1 MPLNFPSSSLTV
13 GQLYEGWVWNGS
25 AWDFVGR
32 SVGITTTAS
41 PTTTTTSTSTT
52 TTSTSTTTTSTSTT
66 TTSTT
71 TTLPAGPTVMSFS
84 LYTGNPTSNAGRN
97 GHIGQVGSTPQT
109 ASPQFDISVVNANG
123 FEYGIVS
130 SNSNTTPTSANL
142 KQSSGTVSGNG
153 LISLPVNGVSDAGE
167 TWYFRAYIYDGVSQ
181 YYYSSNV
188 LQLRLPDIKIFGTGT
203 AFSYDSGTQ
212 EITATCLLSDM
223 LSGSPIVTAVGIA
236 CGSSTADLQIS
247 EVYSPGPA
255 SSFTQTVSVSS
266 LSAGGK
272 VVRAWADQVI
282 GGQTIRV
289 YDGNGR
295 NFTKI

>member
-1 MPLNFPSSSLTV
+1 MPLNFPTSPP
-13 GQLYEGWVWNGS
+13 LYEFYKGWVWNGS
-25 AWDFVGR
+25 AWDFAGNAVGT
-32 SVGITTTAS
+32 TTTAT

-52 TTSTSTTTTSTSTT
+52 TTSTSTTTTSTTSTT
-66 TTSTT
+66 TT

-109 ASPQFDISVVNANG
+109 ASPQFDISVVNANL
-123 FEYGIVS
+123 FEYGTVS
-130 SNSNTTPTSANL
+130 SNSNTTPTIADG
-142 KQSSGTVSGNG
+142 KQASGTVSTNG
-153 LISLPVNGVSDAGE
+153 LISLPVAGVSDAGE

-188 LQLRLPDIKIFGTGT
+188 LQIRVPNIKIFGAGT
-203 AFSYDSGTQ
+203 DFIYDSGTQ
-212 EITATCLLSDM
+212 EITATCQLLDM

-236 CGSSTADLQIS
+236 CGSSIADLQIS

-255 SSFTQTVSVSS
+255 ASFTQTVSVSS
-266 LSAGGK
+266 LSAGAK

-295 NFTKI
+295 TFTKV